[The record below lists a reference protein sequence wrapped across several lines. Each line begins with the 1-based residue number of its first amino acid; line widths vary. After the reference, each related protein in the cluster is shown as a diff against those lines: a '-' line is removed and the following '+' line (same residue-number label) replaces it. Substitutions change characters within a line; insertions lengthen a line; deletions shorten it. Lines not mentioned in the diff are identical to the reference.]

1 MATES
6 WCNGIYGKEP
16 ASGEGSSHGRLSSV
30 ANDQRSFTIPAPTPS
45 ALCPLES
52 AIVYASH
59 TAYLLELDQD
69 RTTPFT
75 ASVRPVHTIIS
86 SSHKLSE
93 SFSFLTAAESDR
105 HISVFNSKSGGSV
118 GDLRTDDDVVS
129 MALYT
134 KDIPALEPSDM
145 QVVPQ
150 PQQVLLVVNRE
161 GALEIFPSPFA
172 IGNAARRPT
181 SDPLKSRMKQRTRK
195 AAAVVKIIRPD
206 KASTPVPVLDASFQ
220 ENEIVMVWTEGGV
233 NLIFDRLKI
242 FDEEDGTLLMDG
254 LTEIV
259 KAKSGSSVGAVVMN
273 GVKDIGRS
281 HVDESHAVVVN
292 GGDRVEKFSAADERE
307 VIDISSG
314 EEESESEDGSMA
326 EEVAAESAAGDEDV
340 QMQEGNDE
348 DEDTVENPI
357 RNEPSRVEG
366 PATEVGNVAVLD
378 EPEEPSFGDLIR
390 VNAPEPI
397 DVQATFRDPHEQ
409 AVAPIHEGAANLPS
423 GMSLGTVLA
432 QSLRTN
438 DVNLLETC
446 FHVKSLPMV
455 RATIE
460 RLDSALAA
468 ALLQKLAE
476 RLHSRPGRAGSLM
489 VWIQWTLV
497 AHGGY
502 IANQPEVMKQ
512 LASLYRVVQ
521 ERANGLQ
528 PLLALK
534 GKLDMLEAQMN
545 LRKRLQARSKARHG
559 IDEEDDERVV
569 YVEGQ
574 EESDSEAER
583 TKINSPRQALIRQ
596 ATDGNEPGSS
606 GESEDEDED
615 DEDDEDA
622 EDEMQMTTNGVEP
635 GASSE
640 ESDSDEADFIDD
652 EASSTDQDS
661 DDGASLD
668 GTDHESVD
676 TSESNASSP
685 PQSPPP
691 KVSAGPKLSNG
702 VGPRQRGK
710 PRG

>member
-1 MATES
+1 MES

-16 ASGEGSSHGRLSSV
+16 ASGEGSNHVRISSI
-30 ANDQRSFTIPAPTPS
+30 ANDPRSFTTSAPTPS

-59 TAYLLELDQD
+59 TAYLMELDQD

-75 ASVRPVHTIIS
+75 ASVRPVHTIIGS
-86 SSHKLSE
+86 SPNLSE

-105 HISVFNSKSGGSV
+105 HITVFSLKSGGSV

-145 QVVPQ
+145 QVGSQ

-181 SDPLKSRMKQRTRK
+181 SDLLKSRMKQRTRK
-195 AAAVVKIIRPD
+195 AAAVVKIVRPD

-233 NLIFDRLKI
+233 NLVFDRLK
-242 FDEEDGTLLMDG
+242 FLDEEDGNLRIDG

-259 KAKSGSSVGAVVMN
+259 KAKSGSSIGAAVMN
-273 GVKDIGRS
+273 GVKDMGRS

-292 GGDRVEKFSAADERE
+292 GGDRVAKFSTADEPE

-326 EEVAAESAAGDEDV
+326 EEAAVEPAVGDEDV
-340 QMQEGNDE
+340 HMQEGNDE
-348 DEDTVENPI
+348 DEDTVENPS
-357 RNEPSRVEG
+357 RNEPSRGECL
-366 PATEVGNVAVLD
+366 ATEAGNIAVPE

-390 VNAPEPI
+390 VNDPEPI

-409 AVAPIHEGAANLPS
+409 ATAPIHEGAANLPS

-446 FHVKSLPMV
+446 FHVKSLPTV

-460 RLDSALAA
+460 RLDSALAT

-545 LRKRLQARSKARHG
+545 LRKRQQARSKARHG
-559 IDEEDDERVV
+559 IDEADDERVI

-574 EESDSEAER
+574 EESDSEGETA
-583 TKINSPRQALIRQ
+583 KINSPRQALVRQ
-596 ATDGNEPGSS
+596 ATDGNDPGSS
-606 GESEDEDED
+606 GESD

-622 EDEMQMTTNGVEP
+622 EDDMRMTTNGVEP
-635 GASSE
+635 GASSG
-640 ESDSDEADFIDD
+640 ESDSDEAEFIDD

-661 DDGASLD
+661 DDDASLD

-691 KVSAGPKLSNG
+691 KVSAVPKLSNG
-702 VGPRQRGK
+702 VGSRQRGQT
-710 PRG
+710 RG